1 MSQTTPSTTGEIPDQ
16 RLVPQA
22 QPVMQ
27 RYDYL
32 LYALAVFSWGTSW
45 FAMHLQVGVVAP
57 EVSLFYRFSIGTILM
72 MLWAKLS
79 GQTLSFSLQNHL
91 RLACLGACIF
101 SNNLLMFY
109 NAAFTI
115 NSGLL
120 AVVFSMVAVINPLVG
135 SLILKQPIE
144 RRIIGAAC
152 LGIIGVGLMFGPE
165 TLLSHHE
172 GTMRGLGFA
181 GLGVCFF
188 VTGNMISG
196 RIQQSGLSVISANS
210 WGMFYGAAWLG
221 SVALFKGAEF
231 TVDFSVTYLGSLL
244 WLSTISTVMA
254 FFAYLTL
261 LGRIG
266 AARAGYTTVMFPV
279 LALGISTLFENFHW
293 SSLSVLGLV
302 LVLIGNVIALRRVKS
317 AR

>member
-1 MSQTTPSTTGEIPDQ
+1 
-16 RLVPQA
+16 
-22 QPVMQ
+22 
-27 RYDYL
+27 
-32 LYALAVFSWGTSW
+32 
-45 FAMHLQVGVVAP
+45 
-57 EVSLFYRFSIGTILM
+57 
-72 MLWAKLS
+72 
-79 GQTLSFSLQNHL
+79 
-91 RLACLGACIF
+91 
-101 SNNLLMFY
+101 
-109 NAAFTI
+109 
-115 NSGLL
+115 
-120 AVVFSMVAVINPLVG
+120 
-135 SLILKQPIE
+135 
-144 RRIIGAAC
+144 
-152 LGIIGVGLMFGPE
+152 MFGPE